1 MAGISSKAAGSLENK
16 YQFGGKELQNKE
28 FSDGSGL
35 EMLDF
40 GARNYDPQIG
50 RRHTIDPL
58 ADIARRWSPYQ
69 YAYNNPIHYI
79 DPDGMWPFPWPSPSL
94 MRTAAFAVRHPII
107 ASQIGSY
114 QKGSS
119 NISTNA
125 VRFATRGTSSES
137 NSVLQSINRVGSEN
151 LSEGT
156 QVNALRHGVWQATIT
171 AKYGEGI
178 AKQVGNAHEE
188 NPNADLSQR
197 TFTGNTTKDALVKAD
212 QTIDLLN
219 NQIGREIGKAN
230 PNASM
235 QELATATLDYFHN
248 TGLYTATINKDGS
261 VSIGQTK
268 ITDEQFKQLNGAFQ
282 QLNDNG
288 RTQQEQQRSDAE
300 AQKEIER
307 LNRGP
312 KM

>member
-1 MAGISSKAAGSLENK
+1 MSNK
-16 YQFGGKELQNKE
+16 YQYNGKEKQSEE

-35 EMLDF
+35 ELYDY
-40 GARNYDPQIG
+40 GARMQDPQIG
-50 RRHTIDPL
+50 RWFTIDPMSE
-58 ADIARRWSPYQ
+58 AGRRWSPYT
-69 YAYNNPIHYI
+69 YAFDNPNRFI
-79 DPDGMWPFPWPSPSL
+79 DPDGMWPFPWPSPSW

-197 TFTGNTTKDALVKAD
+197 MFTGNTTKDALVKAD

-219 NQIGREIGKAN
+219 NQIGTEIGKAN
-230 PNASM
+230 SNASM

-282 QLNDNG
+282 QLNNNG
-288 RTQQEQQRSDAE
+288 WTQQEQQRIDSE